1 MTVITEIDAACVPAD
16 QLAALESFAS
26 TLDESALRDL
36 LFSLTI
42 SVKNGTD
49 VALLESDTELTP
61 AQAASRLKMSR
72 THLYKLLDRGEIVS
86 HQVGRDRRLLLTDL
100 VQFEA
105 ARQRDRREL
114 AERFARTAQTR
125 SAAIDEL
132 TDGL

>member
-1 MTVITEIDAACVPAD
+1 
-16 QLAALESFAS
+16 
-26 TLDESALRDL
+26 
-36 LFSLTI
+36 
-42 SVKNGTD
+42 
-49 VALLESDTELTP
+49 
-61 AQAASRLKMSR
+61 
-72 THLYKLLDRGEIVS
+72 
-86 HQVGRDRRLLLTDL
+86 VGRDRRLLLTDL

>member
-1 MTVITEIDAACVPAD
+1 MTVIAEIDAAGVPAD

-36 LFSLTI
+36 LFGLTI

-49 VALLESDTELTP
+49 VALLESETELTP

-86 HQVGRDRRLLLTDL
+86 HQVGRDRRILLTDL

-105 ARQRDRREL
+105 ARQRARREL

-132 TDGL
+132 IEGL